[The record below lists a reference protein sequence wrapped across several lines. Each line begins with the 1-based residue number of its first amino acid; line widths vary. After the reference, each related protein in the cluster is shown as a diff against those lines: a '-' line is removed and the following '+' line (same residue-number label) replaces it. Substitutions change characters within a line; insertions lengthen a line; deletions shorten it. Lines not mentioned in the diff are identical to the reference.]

1 LDKAIRL
8 WFAATACAFITAQQP
23 AHAQGLRDPMRPP
36 PQLDDDAAVPSR
48 APASSNALQ
57 GVITSPQRK
66 LAIIDGAVVAE
77 GAPVRGARL
86 DGITDSSAVLR
97 KNGGQ
102 DVMLMHPGIDK
113 KRRQ

>member
-1 LDKAIRL
+1 
-8 WFAATACAFITAQQP
+8 
-23 AHAQGLRDPMRPP
+23 MRP
-36 PQLDDDAAVPSR
+36 PQLDDDAASAPR

-57 GVITSPQRK
+57 GVVTSPQRK

-102 DVMLMHPGIDK
+102 DVMLMHPGIEK

>member
-8 WFAATACAFITAQQP
+8 LLAATACAFITAQQP
-23 AHAQGLRDPMRPP
+23 AHAQALRDPMRP

-57 GVITSPQRK
+57 GALTSPQRK
-66 LAIIDGAVVAE
+66 LAIIDGAVVEE
-77 GAPVRGARL
+77 GAAVRGARL

-97 KNGGQ
+97 KNGAQ